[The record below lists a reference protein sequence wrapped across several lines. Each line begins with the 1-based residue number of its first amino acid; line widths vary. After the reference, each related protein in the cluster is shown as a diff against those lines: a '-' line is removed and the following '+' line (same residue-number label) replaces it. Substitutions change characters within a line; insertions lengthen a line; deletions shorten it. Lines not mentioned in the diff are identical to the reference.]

1 MTVAHFFLRN
11 KRENEIFFY
20 EQLTALLFFSNYIN
34 KQKIKKRN
42 KKAKPKPKIFCSSK
56 KQTNQ

>member
-20 EQLTALLFFSNYIN
+20 EQLTALLFFFQIY
-34 KQKIKKRN
+34 KQ
-42 KKAKPKPKIFCSSK
+42 AK
-56 KQTNQ
+56 N